1 MNMMTERPFP
11 DKSNKPTEQTM
22 QDALGGT
29 YTYYKK
35 IVGLASS
42 FLQEWTF
49 TKNSGWMF
57 KLHDRKK
64 ALFYL
69 IPLKNGFKLSLTIRD
84 DEREVFLRDSELAIM
99 HDKISSSKKYTE
111 GFALQFDITNKGEF
125 QPLELFIQKL
135 IAIRM

>member
-1 MNMMTERPFP
+1 MAERPFL
-11 DKSNKPTEQTM
+11 DKSNKPTEQTI
-22 QDALGGT
+22 QAALGST
-29 YTYYKK
+29 YIYYKK
-35 IVGLASS
+35 VIGLASS
-42 FLQEWTF
+42 YLQEWTF
-49 TKNSGWMF
+49 TKSSGWML
-57 KLHDRKK
+57 KLYDRKK

-84 DEREVFLRDSELAIM
+84 DERDAFLRDGELAIM

-111 GFALQFDITNKGEF
+111 GFALQFDIANKSEF

>member
-1 MNMMTERPFP
+1 MAERPFP
-11 DKSNKPTEQTM
+11 DKSNKPTEQTI
-22 QDALGGT
+22 QAALGGT
-29 YTYYKK
+29 YTYYQK
-35 IVGLASS
+35 IVRLASS

-49 TKNSGWMF
+49 TKSSGWML
-57 KLHDRKK
+57 KLYDRKK

-84 DEREVFLRDSELAIM
+84 DERDAFLRDSELATI
-99 HDKISSSKKYTE
+99 HEKISSSKKYTE

-125 QPLELFIQKL
+125 QALELFIQKL